1 MTLCPEVSELMDRN
15 AMKFGAHYL
24 PTYVPD
30 LDGSVTEFYQRM
42 FAQMEEM
49 DRLGY
54 DHIWVTEHHF
64 AMYGGTLPHPPTFM
78 SAIAR
83 TTQQIR
89 LGVAINVL
97 PLHNP
102 IDVAESYAMVDV
114 ISNGRLDFGVG
125 KGSEAHEYRK
135 AQVDQKE
142 ATGRMYEGVE
152 VIRQAWSD
160 KPVNFS
166 GEFFKY
172 ENVPVFPKPV
182 QRPHPPI
189 WVGCARSEGS
199 FRWAG
204 ENGFHL
210 MTLPYL
216 YREPHLLPGFVKTY
230 RSGLAKAGHDFTRTE
245 VLGKFHIFVSSS
257 LDKAIEEAAPYLANY
272 STVHKAADPDRKERG
287 LLVVRDVKTQLAEG
301 FVIAGDP
308 ERCADTIQKWREE
321 VGLTAISGTFHFGGM
336 PQEMALRNIRLFA
349 ERVMPE
355 FK

>member
-1 MTLCPEVSELMDRN
+1 MDRN
-15 AMKFGAHYL
+15 AMKFGSHYL

-30 LDGSVTEFYQRM
+30 LDGPINEFYQSM
-42 FAQMEEM
+42 FSQMEEM

-64 AMYGGTLPHPPTFM
+64 ALYGGTLPHPPTFM

-83 TTQQIR
+83 TTKNIR

-125 KGSEAHEYRK
+125 KGSEAHEYKK
-135 AQVDQKE
+135 AGINQQE

-172 ENVPVFPKPV
+172 QNVPVFPKPI
-182 QRPHPPI
+182 QRPHPSI
-189 WVGCARSEGS
+189 WVGCARSEDS

-216 YREPHLLPGFVKTY
+216 YREQGVLPGFVKTY
-230 RSGLAKAGHDFTRTE
+230 RSALAKAGHDFTQTE
-245 VLGKFHIFVSSS
+245 VLGKFHIYVSSS
-257 LDKAIEEAAPYLANY
+257 LEQAIEEAAPYLANY
-272 STVHKAADPDRKERG
+272 SIVHKAADPDRQERG
-287 LLVVRDVKTQLAEG
+287 LMVVRDPKVQLAEG

-308 ERCADTIQKWREE
+308 QRCIDTIQKWREE

-336 PQEMALRNIRLFA
+336 PQEMAMKNIRLFA

-355 FK
+355 LK